1 MDASTAL
8 ASAADA
14 PAPAA
19 PSPVRTTPDA
29 ASNMI
34 DLEAALHAHPLFA
47 GLEDDAPGFFGTLLS
62 LVSVRYAAAGD
73 WIVRVGEEGRALF
86 LVLRGSVI
94 VTGKDGETVYSTLGP
109 GSFFGEIAV
118 AMDLLRTA
126 NVVALERCVLV
137 VIQKRDL
144 QQTLL
149 TKFGPSLSTR
159 IRHAA
164 EVRLGRS
171 NGNGVAPASSA
182 GATSSAPAAASAAAA
197 TATHQL
203 TSMVGT
209 TSAGRPATAAGL
221 HEIITLQAAASAT
234 PDFNNSGST
243 AGARADF
250 PPVRHALAMQ
260 HSLNSSTVTIN
271 GVGLSGSDRALLD
284 MHRSESAT
292 HVNVHDMLSAIK
304 VGTTASPVSL
314 DSLLAGEDAAS
325 PTGSMTVPT
334 AAPAVPVEH
343 KTLSSISAQAPSKR
357 RASVAVWSDPRLMK
371 MASDAMAKVSVPIR
385 QGAAGG
391 RFSSS
396 ESFRSPS
403 ALSMTLSVSDVH
415 ASANKLHDATAAHA
429 VGDDEHK
436 ITMLDVL
443 RCERASTRILQKL
456 STRDCFIVRGVCTD
470 WFDWIQE
477 TRAVWATH
485 VAFEQLKTIDD
496 GVLALIARD
505 CAPFIRVLNLK
516 NCFAVTDLGFAP
528 LLLRCT
534 NLEELVLHNCWEV
547 SGNSFLGAGT
557 VCLPSVTSLDLSNLR
572 KIDDRALRK
581 CLLMFPNLTNLNLGY
596 CKTLGTGMF
605 VTESAAMA
613 MVPGAKS
620 GPSSATGLARWGPH
634 SAPAT
639 ATGAMLPAAAGG
651 GTSGKG
657 HHHHGES
664 GATGTA
670 PPPLLVST
678 GITWRTIRSLNLQRC
693 TGLRD
698 DAFAQWPVI
707 GPSWSLETLLLGDCS
722 LLTDGALH
730 MISHTCPQ
738 LRTLGLAFCCALSEQ
753 AMAAIVRL
761 DQLRVLDLSFCGSL
775 VSDASVRLLVRKCL
789 ALEALGMRGCVRVD
803 DAILDHVLDRCTAPA
818 LTPHARPVTSTSG
831 LNGSSGSL
839 SSGGSRPSTPPP
851 AGTSKSGRRRGSRA
865 GSETDAMPA
874 SPSTRGPLPP
884 LPLKMINVSQCRA
897 VSPAM
902 RAKLAAHVRCLE
914 TESVV
919 DATLGAAETGARRT
933 SLAANVPALAAPP
946 VVVRPKPRVAP
957 AAVAH
962 LEHRKLGEANVVTAT
977 LGRSPAGARMQ
988 GAGAG
993 Q

>member
-8 ASAADA
+8 APADV

-19 PSPVRTTPDA
+19 PSPVRTTHDA

-47 GLEDDAPGFFGTLLS
+47 GLEDDAPGFFSTLLS

-149 TKFGPSLSTR
+149 TKFGPGLSTR

-171 NGNGVAPASSA
+171 NGNGAAHASSA
-182 GATSSAPAAASAAAA
+182 GATSSAPAAAAA

-203 TSMVGT
+203 TSMVAT

-221 HEIITLQAAASAT
+221 HEIITLQAASASSAA
-234 PDFNNSGST
+234 PDFSNAGST
-243 AGARADF
+243 ASARADF
-250 PPVRHALAMQ
+250 PPVRHALAML

-271 GVGLSGSDRALLD
+271 GAGLSGSDRALLD
-284 MHRSESAT
+284 MHRPESAA

-304 VGTTASPVSL
+304 IGTTASPVSL

-334 AAPAVPVEH
+334 VAAPAVVEH

-371 MASDAMAKVSVPIR
+371 MASDVMAKVAAPIR
-385 QGAAGG
+385 QSAVGG
-391 RFSSS
+391 RFASS
-396 ESFRSPS
+396 ESFRSAS
-403 ALSMTLSVSDVH
+403 AMSMTLSVSDMH
-415 ASANKLHDATAAHA
+415 TSANKLHDATAAPA
-429 VGDDEHK
+429 AGDEEHK
-436 ITMLDVL
+436 TTMLDML
-443 RCERASTRILQKL
+443 RCERASTRILQML

-485 VAFEQLKTIDD
+485 IAFEHLKTIDD

-613 MVPGAKS
+613 MVSGAKS
-620 GPSSATGLARWGPH
+620 GPSSASGLARWGPH

-639 ATGAMLPAAAGG
+639 ATGAMLPATAGG
-651 GTSGKG
+651 ATAGGKA

-664 GATGTA
+664 NTTNTT

-730 MISHTCPQ
+730 MISHTCSQ

-818 LTPHARPVTSTSG
+818 LTPHARPATSTSG

-839 SSGGSRPSTPPP
+839 SSSGSRPSTPPSL
-851 AGTSKSGRRRGSRA
+851 SKLGRRRGSRT
-865 GSETDAMPA
+865 GSETDATPA
-874 SPSTRGPLPP
+874 SPATSRGPLPP

-902 RAKLAAHVRCLE
+902 RTKLAAHVRCLE

-919 DATLGAAETGARRT
+919 EATLGAAEAGARRT
-933 SLAANVPALAAPP
+933 SLAPNVPALAAPP
-946 VVVRPKPRVAP
+946 MAVRPKPRVSTL
-957 AAVAH
+957 V
-962 LEHRKLGEANVVTAT
+962 ENRKLGEANVVTTT
-977 LGRSPAGARMQ
+977 LGRTPAAGAARM
-988 GAGAG
+988 GVGAG